1 LSDGQRW
8 DVMISAILILVVAA
22 ALIFEFMNGF
32 HDTANSIA
40 TTVYTRA
47 LPIGA
52 AIGLAAVMNFA
63 GAFVSEGVAQT
74 ISKGLVSVTLED
86 YVILA
91 ALLGA
96 ITWLIITWWKGI
108 PISCSHALI
117 GSLVGAAIAYTMGV
131 EGVIWTG
138 LMQKVIIPM
147 FTSPIIGFI
156 VAFILIKVI
165 FRLCA
170 SINHQKSSRVFSRL
184 QILSAAA
191 VAFAHGTND
200 AQKTMGIITL
210 ALVTSGLLVGE
221 AANHVPLW
229 VKIICAF
236 TMAAGTSVGGWRIMK
251 TMGQGVTRLDS
262 VRGFAA
268 ETTAAAVIQLM
279 TYLHAPIS
287 TTQAISSAI
296 MGVGCAQRLSAVKWS
311 KAKYIAMA
319 WVYTIPCSMVF
330 GALFVIIIRF
340 LFVS

>member
-1 LSDGQRW
+1 MSVL
-8 DVMISAILILVVAA
+8 LVLVIAF

-117 GSLVGAAIAYTMGV
+117 GSLVGATIAYSMGLNS
-131 EGVIWTG
+131 VIWPG
-138 LMQKVIIPM
+138 VMQKVIIPM
-147 FTSPIIGFI
+147 VTSPIIGFI
-156 VAFILIKVI
+156 AAFILLKLI
-165 FRLCA
+165 FKLCA
-170 SINHQKSSRVFSRL
+170 SLNHQKSSRAFSRL
-184 QILSAAA
+184 QIISAAA
-191 VAFAHGTND
+191 VAFTHGTND

-229 VKIICAF
+229 VKIVCAF
-236 TMAAGTSVGGWRIMK
+236 TMAAGTSAGGWRIMK

-268 ETTAAAVIQLM
+268 ETTAAAVIYLM
-279 TYLHAPIS
+279 TFLHAPIS
-287 TTQAISSAI
+287 TTQAISSTI
-296 MGVGCAQRLSAVKWS
+296 MGVGVAQRFSAVKWS

-319 WVYTIPCSMVF
+319 WVYTIPCSMAF
-330 GALFVIIIRF
+330 GALFVVIIRF
-340 LFVS
+340 LFVT